1 MKETHLIRMNESE
14 YAEYLLRSM
23 TIDMTMDFYYSK
35 ECAIKCCEELMCL
48 ATDSKTMS
56 YLRKVKNI
64 IENK

>member
-1 MKETHLIRMNESE
+1 MNESE